1 MPHMRSQE
9 RSPHCTRAPVRP
21 GVPAIIVKVPGA
33 TAVRIPLLDLR
44 AQYESIRAEVEDA
57 VRRVFESQQFILG
70 PDVAAL
76 EQEVAAYC
84 GVRHA
89 VGCGSGTDALLL
101 ALRALGI
108 GPGDEV
114 LTTPFT
120 FFATAGAIA
129 NVGARPV
136 FADIDPATFNL
147 DPERARAAMERHPRI
162 KAVLP
167 VHLYGLCA
175 DMDPLLDLARQ
186 RGIPV
191 IEDAA
196 QAIGAEYR
204 GRRAGS
210 MGAAGCFSF
219 FPTKNL
225 GGAGEGG
232 ILTTNDS
239 ALAERLRALR
249 VHGSRVRY
257 FHDEVGTNSRLDT
270 LQAAVLRV
278 KLRHL
283 EEWTRRRIRIA
294 ALYRE
299 RLPAPVV
306 PPPLPPYPARHVYH
320 QFVIRAPERDSLRSR
335 LLASGIGCEIYY
347 PLPLHRQ
354 RCFASLGYAE
364 GAFPESER
372 AAREALALPVYPEL
386 SEDAVMEICNT
397 IARHF
402 ASHS

>member
-1 MPHMRSQE
+1 MKDVS
-9 RSPHCTRAPVRP
+9 T
-21 GVPAIIVKVPGA
+21 PAGF
-33 TAVRIPLLDLR
+33 RIPLLDLT
-44 AQYESIRAEVEDA
+44 AQYSAIRGEIEEA
-57 VRRVFESQQFILG
+57 VRRVFQSQQFILG

-84 GVRHA
+84 GVEHA

-120 FFATAGAIA
+120 FFATGGAIA

-136 FADIDPATFNL
+136 FADIDPASFNL
-147 DPERARAAMERHPRI
+147 DPVQAREVLEKRPRVRAI
-162 KAVLP
+162 LP

-175 DMDPLLDLARQ
+175 DMDPLLEMARR

-196 QAIGAEYR
+196 QAIGAEYC

-210 MGAAGCFSF
+210 MGAIGCFSF

-232 ILTTNDS
+232 ILTTHDA

-249 VHGSRVRY
+249 VHGSRLRY
-257 FHDEVGTNSRLDT
+257 YHDEVGTNSRLDT

-283 EEWTRRRIRIA
+283 EEWTARRI
-294 ALYRE
+294 ALAETYRQTFRRLGTPVRVPE
-299 RLPAPVV
+299 LPA
-306 PPPLPPYPARHVYH
+306 YPARHVYH
-320 QFVIRAPERDSLRSR
+320 QFVIRAPRRDRLREF
-335 LLASGIGCEIYY
+335 LAANGIGAEIYY

-354 RCFASLGYAE
+354 KCFDALGYTE
-364 GAFPESER
+364 GSFPESER
-372 AAREALALPVYPEL
+372 AAREVLALPIYPEL
-386 SEDAVMEICNT
+386 SAADVGEVCST
-397 IARHF
+397 IHRFFTETA
-402 ASHS
+402 

>member
-1 MPHMRSQE
+1 MESV
-9 RSPHCTRAPVRP
+9 SAPA
-21 GVPAIIVKVPGA
+21 GI
-33 TAVRIPLLDLR
+33 RIPLLDLT
-44 AQYESIRAEVEDA
+44 AQYAAIRGEIEEA

-84 GVRHA
+84 GASHA
-89 VGCGSGTDALLL
+89 IGCGSGTDALLL
-101 ALRALGI
+101 ALRALDI

-147 DPERARAAMERHPRI
+147 DPRQAREVLKRHPRV
-162 KAVLP
+162 KALLP

-175 DMDPLLDLARQ
+175 DMDPLLELACE
-186 RGIPV
+186 RGIAV

-210 MGAAGCFSF
+210 MGAIGCFSF

-232 ILTTNDS
+232 ILTTSD
-239 ALAERLRALR
+239 ARLADRLRALR
-249 VHGSRVRY
+249 VHGSRARY
-257 FHDEVGTNSRLDT
+257 YHDEVGTNSRLDT

-283 EEWTRRRIRIA
+283 EAWTERRRELA
-294 ALYRE
+294 ELYRANFQ
-299 RLPAPVV
+299 RLGAPVHV
-306 PPPLPPYPARHVYH
+306 PELPSCPARHVYH
-320 QFVIRAPERDSLRSR
+320 QFVIRAPQRDRLRQF
-335 LLASGIGCEIYY
+335 LAANGIGTEIYY
-347 PLPLHRQ
+347 PLPLHLQ
-354 RCFASLGYAE
+354 KCFATLGYAE
-364 GAFPESER
+364 ASFPESER
-372 AAREALALPVYPEL
+372 AAREVLALPIYPEL
-386 SEDAVMEICNT
+386 SAADVGEVCHT
-397 IARHF
+397 IHRFYSESA
-402 ASHS
+402 

>member
-1 MPHMRSQE
+1 VS
-9 RSPHCTRAPVRP
+9 
-21 GVPAIIVKVPGA
+21 GA

-44 AQYESIRAEVEDA
+44 AQYESIRPEVEEA

-129 NVGARPV
+129 NAGARPV

-147 DPERARAAMERHPRI
+147 DPARARAAMERHPRI

-186 RGIPV
+186 RGTPV

-210 MGAAGCFSF
+210 MGAIGCFSF

-278 KLRHL
+278 KLRRL
-283 EEWTRRRIRIA
+283 EEWTSRRIRIA

-299 RLPAPVV
+299 KLPAPVV
-306 PPPLPPYPARHVYH
+306 APPLPPWPARHVYH
-320 QFVIRAPERDSLRSR
+320 QFVIRAPQRDRLRQH
-335 LLASGIGCEIYY
+335 LAAAGIGSEIYY

-354 RCFASLGYAE
+354 QCFAPLGYGE

-372 AAREALALPVYPEL
+372 ASREVLALPIYAEL
-386 SEDAVMEICNT
+386 PQDAVLEICGA
-397 IARHF
+397 IGAFYKER
-402 ASHS
+402 A

>member
-1 MPHMRSQE
+1 MVSSLYPRMPGRHGSRYHECVSG
-9 RSPHCTRAPVRP
+9 AK
-21 GVPAIIVKVPGA
+21 AI
-33 TAVRIPLLDLR
+33 RIPLLDLR
-44 AQYESIRAEVEDA
+44 AQYETIRAEVEQA
-57 VRRVFESQQFILG
+57 VRGVFESQQFILG

-76 EQEVAAYC
+76 EQEVAEYC
-84 GVRHA
+84 GVSHA
-89 VGCGSGTDALLL
+89 IGCGSGTDALLL
-101 ALRALGI
+101 ALRALDI

-147 DPERARAAMERHPRI
+147 DPAQARAVLDSHPRVR
-162 KAVLP
+162 ALLP

-175 DMDPLLDLARQ
+175 DMDPLLEMARE

-210 MGAAGCFSF
+210 MGSIGCFSF

-232 ILTTNDS
+232 ILTTNDGR
-239 ALAERLRALR
+239 LAARLRALR

-283 EEWTRRRIRIA
+283 ESWTARRIQLA
-294 ALYRE
+294 GLYRE
-299 RLPAPVV
+299 KLAALGGPVM
-306 PPPLPPYPARHVYH
+306 PPPLPPYPARHVFH
-320 QFVIRAPERDSLRSR
+320 QFVIRAPERDRLRER
-335 LLASGIGCEIYY
+335 LSARGIGSEIYY

-354 RCFASLGYAE
+354 KCFAWLGYPE
-364 GAFPESER
+364 GSFPESER
-372 AAREALALPVYPEL
+372 AAREVLALPIYPEM
-386 SEDAVMEICNT
+386 SSSSIEEICSV
-397 IARHF
+397 IGRF
-402 ASHS
+402 YSASS

>member
-1 MPHMRSQE
+1 MEGVS
-9 RSPHCTRAPVRP
+9 APA
-21 GVPAIIVKVPGA
+21 GI
-33 TAVRIPLLDLR
+33 RIPLLDLTS
-44 AQYESIRAEVEDA
+44 QYASIRGEIEEA
-57 VRRVFESQQFILG
+57 VRRVFESQKFILG
-70 PDVAAL
+70 PDVTAL
-76 EQEVAAYC
+76 EQDVAAYC
-84 GVRHA
+84 GVTHA
-89 VGCGSGTDALLL
+89 IGCGSGTDALLL
-101 ALRALGI
+101 ALRALDI

-136 FADIDPATFNL
+136 FADIDSHTFNL
-147 DPERARAAMERHPRI
+147 DPEQARSVLDRNPRI
-162 KAVLP
+162 KAILP

-175 DMDPLLDLARQ
+175 DMVPLLEMACH
-186 RGIPV
+186 RGIAV

-210 MGAAGCFSF
+210 LGAVGCFSF

-232 ILTTNDS
+232 ILTTSDS
-239 ALAERLRALR
+239 RLAERLRALR

-283 EEWTRRRIRIA
+283 EEWTARRQA
-294 ALYRE
+294 LAGLYRSMFE
-299 RLPAPVV
+299 QLGTPVRLQD
-306 PPPLPPYPARHVYH
+306 LPSYPARHVYH
-320 QFVIRAPERDSLRSR
+320 QFVIRAPHRDRLRQY
-335 LLASGIGCEIYY
+335 LAENGIGAEIYY
-347 PLPLHRQ
+347 PLPLHLQ
-354 RCFASLGYAE
+354 KCFASLGYRE
-364 GAFPESER
+364 GAFPQSER
-372 AAREALALPVYPEL
+372 AAREVLALPIYPEL
-386 SEDAVMEICNT
+386 SAGDIGEVCHT
-397 IARHF
+397 IHRFCSETA
-402 ASHS
+402 

>member
-1 MPHMRSQE
+1 MESVS
-9 RSPHCTRAPVRP
+9 SPA
-21 GVPAIIVKVPGA
+21 GI
-33 TAVRIPLLDLR
+33 RIPLLDLT
-44 AQYESIRAEVEDA
+44 AQYAVIRGEIEEA

-76 EQEVAAYC
+76 EREVADYC
-84 GVRHA
+84 GVPCA

-101 ALRALGI
+101 ALRALDI
-108 GPGDEV
+108 GAGDEV

-136 FADIDPATFNL
+136 FADIDPRTFNL
-147 DPERARAAMERHPRI
+147 DPARAREVLKQRPHVRAI
-162 KAVLP
+162 LP

-175 DMDPLLDLARQ
+175 DMDPLLEMACE

-210 MGAAGCFSF
+210 LGAVGCFSF

-232 ILTTNDS
+232 ILTTNDGR
-239 ALAERLRALR
+239 LAERLRALR
-249 VHGSRVRY
+249 MHGSRVRY

-278 KLRHL
+278 KLRYL
-283 EEWTRRRIRIA
+283 EAWTERRRA
-294 ALYRE
+294 LADLYRDTFR
-299 RLPAPVV
+299 RLGTPVQAPE
-306 PPPLPPYPARHVYH
+306 LPPYPARHVYH
-320 QFVIRAPERDSLRSR
+320 QFVIRAPHRDRLRQF
-335 LLASGIGCEIYY
+335 LASEGIGAEIYY

-354 RCFASLGYAE
+354 KCFAHLGYEE
-364 GAFPESER
+364 GAFPESDR
-372 AAREALALPVYPEL
+372 AAREVLALPIYPEL
-386 SEDAVMEICNT
+386 SDETVVEVCEAIHRFYAES
-397 IARHF
+397 A
-402 ASHS
+402 

>member
-1 MPHMRSQE
+1 MSG
-9 RSPHCTRAPVRP
+9 S
-21 GVPAIIVKVPGA
+21 

-44 AQYESIRAEVEDA
+44 AQYETIRAEIEDA

-76 EQEVAAYC
+76 EEEAAAYC

-101 ALRALGI
+101 ALRALDI

-136 FADIDPATFNL
+136 FADIDPQTFNL
-147 DPERARAAMERHPRI
+147 DPVRVRETLERHPRI
-162 KAVLP
+162 KALMP
-167 VHLYGLCA
+167 VHLFGLCA
-175 DMDPLLDLARQ
+175 DMDPLLELACQ
-186 RGIPV
+186 RGIAV

-196 QAIGAEYR
+196 QAIGAEYK

-210 MGAAGCFSF
+210 MGAIGCFSF

-283 EEWTRRRIRIA
+283 DDWTARRA
-294 ALYRE
+294 ELASLYRE
-299 RLPAPVV
+299 TLASLGAPVI
-306 PPPLPPYPARHVYH
+306 PPPLPSYPARHVYH
-320 QFVIRAPERDSLRSR
+320 QFVIRAPRRDGLRQR
-335 LLASGIGCEIYY
+335 LAEDGIGSEVYY
-347 PLPLHRQ
+347 PLPLHLQ
-354 RCFASLGYAE
+354 RCFAPLGYAE
-364 GAFPESER
+364 GAFPVSEA
-372 AAREALALPVYPEL
+372 AAREVLALPVYPEL
-386 SEDAVMEICNT
+386 SPAAVRAVCES
-397 IARHF
+397 IARF
-402 ASHS
+402 YLTP

>member
-1 MPHMRSQE
+1 MVSLLYP
-9 RSPHCTRAPVRP
+9 RAFAGRASRYHEWVS
-21 GVPAIIVKVPGA
+21 ASK
-33 TAVRIPLLDLR
+33 AVRVPLLDLR
-44 AQYESIRAEVEDA
+44 AQYDAIRAEVEEA
-57 VRRVFESQQFILG
+57 VRRVFDSQQFILG
-70 PDVAAL
+70 PDVASL
-76 EQEVAAYC
+76 EQEISAYC
-84 GVRHA
+84 GTRHA

-101 ALRALGI
+101 ALRALDI

-147 DPERARAAMERHPRI
+147 DPEQARAALERRPRI
-162 KAVLP
+162 KALMP

-175 DMDPLLDLARQ
+175 DMDPLLELARQ

-210 MGAAGCFSF
+210 LGAAGCFSF

-225 GGAGEGG
+225 GGVGEGG
-232 ILTTNDS
+232 ILTTDDD

-249 VHGSRVRY
+249 VHGSRTRY
-257 FHDEVGTNSRLDT
+257 HHDEVGTNSRLDT

-283 EEWTRRRIRIA
+283 ESWTRRRIGLA

-299 RLPAPVV
+299 RLAALGAPVT
-306 PPPLPPYPARHVYH
+306 PPPPPPYPARHVYH
-320 QFVIRAPERDSLRSR
+320 QFVIRAPERDRLRQH
-335 LLASGIGCEIYY
+335 LASLGIGSEIYY

-354 RCFASLGYAE
+354 KCFAALGYPE
-364 GAFPESER
+364 GSFPESER
-372 AAREALALPVYPEL
+372 ACREVLALPIYPEL
-386 SEDAVMEICNT
+386 SEGTVEGICEAVAAFYHGI
-397 IARHF
+397 
-402 ASHS
+402 S

>member
-1 MPHMRSQE
+1 MVSSLYLRGWKRRGSRYHKCVSVHPQIR
-9 RSPHCTRAPVRP
+9 V
-21 GVPAIIVKVPGA
+21 
-33 TAVRIPLLDLR
+33 PLLDLR
-44 AQYESIRAEVEDA
+44 AQYETIRAEVEQA
-57 VRRVFESQQFILG
+57 VRSVFESQQFILG
-70 PDVAAL
+70 ADVAAL

-84 GVRHA
+84 GVSHA
-89 VGCGSGTDALLL
+89 IGCGSGTDALLL
-101 ALRALGI
+101 ALRALDI

-147 DPERARAAMERHPRI
+147 DPAQARAVLENHPRI
-162 KAVLP
+162 KALLP

-175 DMDPLLDLARQ
+175 DMDPLLTLARE

-210 MGAAGCFSF
+210 MGSIGCFSF

-232 ILTTNDS
+232 ILTTSDEG
-239 ALAERLRALR
+239 LAERLRALR
-249 VHGSRVRY
+249 VHGSRTRY

-283 EEWTRRRIRIA
+283 EKWTRRRIELA

-299 RLPAPVV
+299 RLAALGAPVA

-320 QFVIRAPERDSLRSR
+320 QFVIRAPDRDRLRQH
-335 LLASGIGCEIYY
+335 LAGRGIGSEIYY

-354 RCFASLGYAE
+354 KCFASLGYKE
-364 GAFPESER
+364 GSFPESER
-372 AAREALALPVYPEL
+372 AAREVLALPIYPEL
-386 SEDAVMEICNT
+386 PREAVEEICS
-397 IARHF
+397 AVAQHF
-402 ASHS
+402 RNYP

>member
-1 MPHMRSQE
+1 MAR
-9 RSPHCTRAPVRP
+9 
-21 GVPAIIVKVPGA
+21 
-33 TAVRIPLLDLR
+33 RIPLLDLR
-44 AQYESIRAEVEDA
+44 AQYESIRSEVESA
-57 VRRVFESQQFILG
+57 VLAVFESQQFILG

-76 EQEVAAYC
+76 ESEIAAHC
-84 GVRHA
+84 GVRFA
-89 VGCGSGTDALLL
+89 IGCGSGTDALLL
-101 ALRALGI
+101 ALRALDI

-136 FADIDPATFNL
+136 FADIDPATFNI
-147 DPERARAAMERHPRI
+147 DPAQARAVLDSHPRI
-162 KAVLP
+162 KALLP

-175 DMDPLLDLARQ
+175 DMDPLLELARE

-210 MGAAGCFSF
+210 MGAVGCFSF

-232 ILTTNDS
+232 ILTTSDE
-239 ALAERLRALR
+239 ALAGRLRALR

-283 EEWTRRRIRIA
+283 DAWTARRIGLA

-299 RLPAPVV
+299 TLGRLGAPVV
-306 PPPLPPYPARHVYH
+306 PPPLPPYPACHVYH
-320 QFVIRAPERDSLRSR
+320 QFVIRAPQRDRLREH
-335 LLASGIGCEIYY
+335 LAAAGIGSEIYY
-347 PLPLHRQ
+347 PLPLHLQ
-354 RCFASLGYAE
+354 KCFASLGYAE
-364 GAFPESER
+364 GDFPESER
-372 AAREALALPVYPEL
+372 AAREVLALPIYPEL
-386 SEDAVMEICNT
+386 GPEGVLAVCDAI
-397 IARHF
+397 
-402 ASHS
+402 HSFYALNA

>member
-1 MPHMRSQE
+1 MVSSLYPCALARRTSRYHEWVSG
-9 RSPHCTRAPVRP
+9 T
-21 GVPAIIVKVPGA
+21 

-44 AQYESIRAEVEDA
+44 AQYETIRAEVEEA

-70 PDVAAL
+70 PDVALL

-101 ALRALGI
+101 ALRALDI

-147 DPERARAAMERHPRI
+147 DPEQARAALDSHPRV
-162 KAVLP
+162 KALMP

-175 DMDPLLDLARQ
+175 DMDPLLELARQ

-210 MGAAGCFSF
+210 MGVIGCFSF

-232 ILTTNDS
+232 ILTTSDDG
-239 ALAERLRALR
+239 LAERLRALR
-249 VHGSRVRY
+249 VHGSRTRY
-257 FHDEVGTNSRLDT
+257 YHDEAGTNSRLDT

-283 EEWTRRRIRIA
+283 ESWTRRRIEIA

-299 RLPAPVV
+299 RLAASGAPVC
-306 PPPLPPYPARHVYH
+306 PPSPPPYPARHVYH
-320 QFVIRAPERDSLRSR
+320 QFVIRAPERDGLRR
-335 LLASGIGCEIYY
+335 HLASLGIGSEIYY

-354 RCFASLGYAE
+354 KCFARLGYEE
-364 GAFPESER
+364 GSLPESER
-372 AAREALALPVYPEL
+372 ASREVLALPVYPEL
-386 SEDAVMEICNT
+386 SSGTVAEICQ
-397 IARHF
+397 AVAAFYHGR
-402 ASHS
+402 A

>member
-1 MPHMRSQE
+1 MVS
-9 RSPHCTRAPVRP
+9 SLYLRAWRRRGSRYHEWVSGPM
-21 GVPAIIVKVPGA
+21 AI
-33 TAVRIPLLDLR
+33 RIPLLDLR
-44 AQYESIRAEVEDA
+44 AQYETIRAEVEQA
-57 VRRVFESQQFILG
+57 VRDVFESQQFILG

-84 GVRHA
+84 GAGHA

-101 ALRALGI
+101 ALRALDI

-147 DPERARAAMERHPRI
+147 DPEQARAVLDSHPRV
-162 KAVLP
+162 KALLP

-175 DMDPLLDLARQ
+175 DMDPLLELARE

-210 MGAAGCFSF
+210 IGSIGCFSF

-232 ILTTNDS
+232 ILTTNDE

-249 VHGSRVRY
+249 VHGSRTRY

-283 EEWTRRRIRIA
+283 EAWTLRRIEIA
-294 ALYRE
+294 ALYRK
-299 RLPAPVV
+299 RLGAPVT
-306 PPPLPPYPARHVYH
+306 PPPLAPYPARHVYH
-320 QFVIRAPERDSLRSR
+320 QFVIRAPQRDRLRQH
-335 LLASGIGCEIYY
+335 LASLGIGSEIYY

-354 RCFASLGYAE
+354 KCFAWLGYQE

-372 AAREALALPVYPEL
+372 ASREVLALPVYPEL
-386 SEDAVMEICNT
+386 AHEAVEEICSA
-397 IARHF
+397 IMKHCESCA
-402 ASHS
+402 

>member
-1 MPHMRSQE
+1 MAA
-9 RSPHCTRAPVRP
+9 RASRYHKCVS
-21 GVPAIIVKVPGA
+21 GT

-44 AQYESIRAEVEDA
+44 AQYESIRPEIEDA

-76 EQEVAAYC
+76 EHDVAAYC
-84 GVRHA
+84 GARHA
-89 VGCGSGTDALLL
+89 IGCGSGTDALLL
-101 ALRALGI
+101 ALKALDI

-129 NVGARPV
+129 NTGARPI
-136 FADIDPATFNL
+136 FADIDPRTFNL
-147 DPERARAAMERHPRI
+147 DPDRVRETLHRHPRI
-162 KAVLP
+162 KALMP
-167 VHLYGLCA
+167 VHLFGLCA
-175 DMDPLLDLARQ
+175 DMDPLLELACQ
-186 RGIPV
+186 RGIAV

-196 QAIGAEYR
+196 QAIGAEYK

-210 MGAAGCFSF
+210 MGAIGCFSF

-232 ILTTNDS
+232 ILTTNDD

-249 VHGSRVRY
+249 VHGSRTRY

-283 EEWTRRRIRIA
+283 DAWTACRQQLA
-294 ALYRE
+294 SSYCETLA
-299 RLPAPVV
+299 RLGAPVIPPPAPS
-306 PPPLPPYPARHVYH
+306 YPARHVYH
-320 QFVIRAPERDSLRSR
+320 QFVIRAPRRDELRQH
-335 LLASGIGCEIYY
+335 LAALGIGSEIYY
-347 PLPLHRQ
+347 PLPLHLQ
-354 RCFASLGYAE
+354 RCFASLGYGE
-364 GAFPESER
+364 GAFPVSE
-372 AAREALALPVYPEL
+372 AASREVLALPIYPEL
-386 SEDAVMEICNT
+386 GQDAVRAVCDA
-397 IARHF
+397 IAAFYSR
-402 ASHS
+402 S

>member
-1 MPHMRSQE
+1 MVSSLYLRVLRRRRSRYHE
-9 RSPHCTRAPVRP
+9 CVSGP
-21 GVPAIIVKVPGA
+21 
-33 TAVRIPLLDLR
+33 TAFRIPLLDLR
-44 AQYESIRAEVEDA
+44 AQYETIRAEVEQA
-57 VRRVFESQQFILG
+57 VRGVFESQQFILG

-101 ALRALGI
+101 ALRALDI

-136 FADIDPATFNL
+136 FADIDPVTFNL
-147 DPERARAAMERHPRI
+147 DPAQARAVLASHPRV
-162 KAVLP
+162 KALLP

-175 DMDPLLDLARQ
+175 DMDPLLELARE

-204 GRRAGS
+204 GHRAGS
-210 MGAAGCFSF
+210 MGSIGCFSF

-232 ILTTNDS
+232 ILTTNDDR
-239 ALAERLRALR
+239 LADRLRALR
-249 VHGSRVRY
+249 VHGSRTRY

-283 EEWTRRRIRIA
+283 EAWTRRRIELA

-299 RLPAPVV
+299 RLAALGAPVV
-306 PPPLPPYPARHVYH
+306 APSLPPYPARHVYH
-320 QFVIRAPERDSLRSR
+320 QFVIRAPGRDRLRQH
-335 LLASGIGCEIYY
+335 LAGLGIGSEIYY
-347 PLPLHRQ
+347 PLPLHLQ
-354 RCFASLGYAE
+354 RCFSWLGYEE

-372 AAREALALPVYPEL
+372 ASREVLALPIYPEL
-386 SEDAVMEICNT
+386 TREAAEEICLA
-397 IARHF
+397 IARQF
-402 ASHS
+402 EGLS

>member
-1 MPHMRSQE
+1 MK
-9 RSPHCTRAPVRP
+9 
-21 GVPAIIVKVPGA
+21 GVSTPAGF
-33 TAVRIPLLDLR
+33 RIPLLDLT
-44 AQYESIRAEVEDA
+44 AQYSAIRGEIEEA
-57 VRRVFESQQFILG
+57 VRRVFQSQQFILG

-84 GVRHA
+84 GVEHA

-114 LTTPFT
+114 LTTPFS

-136 FADIDPATFNL
+136 FADIDPASFNL
-147 DPERARAAMERHPRI
+147 DPAQAREVLEKRPRVRAI
-162 KAVLP
+162 LP

-175 DMDPLLDLARQ
+175 DMDPLLEMARG

-196 QAIGAEYR
+196 QAIGAEYC

-210 MGAAGCFSF
+210 MGAIGCFSF

-232 ILTTNDS
+232 ILTTHDA

-249 VHGSRVRY
+249 VHGSRLRY
-257 FHDEVGTNSRLDT
+257 YHDEVGTNSRLDT

-283 EEWTRRRIRIA
+283 EEWTARRI
-294 ALYRE
+294 ALAETYRQTFRRLGTPVRVPE
-299 RLPAPVV
+299 LPA
-306 PPPLPPYPARHVYH
+306 YPARHVYH
-320 QFVIRAPERDSLRSR
+320 QFVIRAPRRDRLREF
-335 LLASGIGCEIYY
+335 LAANGIGAEIYY

-354 RCFASLGYAE
+354 KCFDALGYTE
-364 GAFPESER
+364 GSFPESER
-372 AAREALALPVYPEL
+372 AAREVLALPIYPEL
-386 SEDAVMEICNT
+386 SAADVGEVCST
-397 IARHF
+397 IHRFLTETA
-402 ASHS
+402 